1 MHINDSRKENEM
13 KNILIH
19 GLGQNNQS
27 FNGTKEYLKKRLNIF
42 EILGALAN
50 IYTLI
55 IPAVIVGC
63 SWCQVTVVGEKVAFL
78 YDYENFQWI
87 VMIASFVLGL
97 IMILFSKLEEK
108 KL

>member
-1 MHINDSRKENEM
+1 MRTK
-13 KNILIH
+13 
-19 GLGQNNQS
+19 
-27 FNGTKEYLKKRLNIF
+27 KEYLKKRLNIF

>member
-1 MHINDSRKENEM
+1 MEEKKEMNSLKDMINIKFDT
-13 KNILIH
+13 
-19 GLGQNNQS
+19 
-27 FNGTKEYLKKRLNIF
+27 F
-42 EILGALAN
+42 
-50 IYTLI
+50 
-55 IPAVIVGC
+55 
-63 SWCQVTVVGEKVAFL
+63 GEKVAFL